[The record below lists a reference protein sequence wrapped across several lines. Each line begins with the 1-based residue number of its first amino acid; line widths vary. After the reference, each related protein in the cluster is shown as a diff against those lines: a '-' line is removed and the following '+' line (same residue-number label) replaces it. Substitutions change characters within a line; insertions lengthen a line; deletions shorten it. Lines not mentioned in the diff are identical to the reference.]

1 MIYCLSS
8 VASAPT
14 NVIAEQISLTSISV
28 TWSPSDNARGYIIT
42 YITGDISNIVNI
54 TSGSTDET
62 ILIDL
67 MKEAEYIISIVATS
81 QHFYSDSVM
90 ANTVQLGKDR
100 TSIFSDVLHLTLSV
114 LFLSVSL
121 PDEPVVEMEAI
132 MTTEDS
138 ITITWTT
145 SPTVTGAVVFWEV
158 SDGSTTR
165 AVRQTDSG
173 SSGLIIGTN
182 TYTIVGLMSSTEYD
196 IAVTVINAAG
206 NNTYSVTYST
216 AEGNP
221 GNIIHH
227 RQH

>member
-1 MIYCLSS
+1 MTS

-28 TWSPSDNARGYIIT
+28 TWSPSDNANGYIIT
-42 YITGDISNIVNI
+42 YTTGDISNIVNI

-67 MKEAEYIISIVATS
+67 MEEAEYIISIVATS

-100 TSIFSDVLHLTLSV
+100 TSLFSDVLHLTLSV

-121 PDEPVVEMEAI
+121 PDEPVVEMEDITA
-132 MTTEDS
+132 EVDS

-145 SPTVTGAVVFWEV
+145 TPTVTGAVVSWEV
-158 SDGSTTR
+158 SDGSTAR
-165 AVRQTDSG
+165 AVRQSDSG
-173 SSGLIIGTN
+173 TSGLIIWSN
-182 TYTIVGLMSSTEYD
+182 IYTIEGLMSSTEYD
-196 IAVTVINAAG
+196 ITVTVINAAG
-206 NNTYSVTYST
+206 NNTYSVTHST
-216 AEGNP
+216 AE